1 MTDAP
6 SPASGAPLKL
16 FNSLTR
22 KLEEFRPVHPGEAR
36 VYSCGP
42 TVYNYPHIGNMRAYV
57 FADTLGRTLSFKGYK
72 LTHVINIT
80 DVGHLTDDADAGEDK
95 LEKAAAEK
103 AQSIWDIAR
112 HYTEAYW
119 ADVKALNIRQPAHWS
134 IATDYVPQMIE
145 FAKAIADKHCYELD
159 SGLYF
164 NTKTVPDYGRLARED
179 DLLAEMQK
187 LIQRQKAA
195 KDIAGAKERID
206 ALRKLVIDFIAVIDD
221 FYKRKSLKKYQSLR
235 AIWQVAAE
243 ASEDDFPAAL
253 QRSLNESR
261 AFFKAP
267 RVEPVAGKR
276 NDEDFAIWRKTPA
289 GETRQMEW
297 DSPWGRG
304 APGWHLECSV
314 MSEALLGFP
323 FDIHTGGID
332 HREIHHPNE
341 IAQNQAHSCSADSGA
356 RFWMHNNFLVE
367 RSGKMSK
374 SSGEFL
380 RLQLLID
387 KGYHTLAYRLMCLQA
402 HYRSELEFSWEG
414 LGAALTRL
422 KRLVM
427 AVEKLDPPRNGEVA
441 SRSDDGGGA
450 RPSADAAQDRPP
462 PPPASPIPLPVP
474 GRIADLLAKFDAAMS
489 DDLNTPVALTLLEE
503 AAAMKKVDA
512 DQKRAALA
520 AMDAVL
526 GLNILSLSR
535 ADLRIRPRA
544 ATITEVEI
552 EEILTRRKEARA
564 AKDFATSDKLR
575 DELIAAGVE
584 VMDGDPLGWD
594 WRLEA

>member
-1 MTDAP
+1 
-6 SPASGAPLKL
+6 
-16 FNSLTR
+16 
-22 KLEEFRPVHPGEAR
+22 
-36 VYSCGP
+36 
-42 TVYNYPHIGNMRAYV
+42 MRAYV
-57 FADTLGRTLSFKGYK
+57 FADTLGRTLSYKGYK

-145 FAKAIADKHCYELD
+145 FAKAIADRHCYELD
-159 SGLYF
+159 GGLYF
-164 NTKTVPDYGRLARED
+164 DTTTVSDYGRLARHGTDEG
-179 DLLAEMQK
+179 ES
-187 LIQRQKAA
+187 
-195 KDIAGAKERID
+195 RID
-206 ALRKLVIDFIAVIDD
+206 
-221 FYKRKSLKKYQSLR
+221 
-235 AIWQVAAE
+235 
-243 ASEDDFPAAL
+243 
-253 QRSLNESR
+253 
-261 AFFKAP
+261 
-267 RVEPVAGKR
+267 PVDGKR
-276 NDEDFAIWRKTPA
+276 APADFAIWRRTPP
-289 GETRQMEW
+289 GEKRQMEW

-341 IAQNQAHSCSADSGA
+341 IAQNQAHSCSDASGA
-356 RFWMHNNFLVE
+356 RLWMHNNFLVE

-380 RLQLLID
+380 RVQLLID
-387 KGYHTLAYRLMCLQA
+387 KGYHPLAYRLMCLQA

-427 AVEKLDPPRNGEVA
+427 A
-441 SRSDDGGGA
+441 
-450 RPSADAAQDRPP
+450 AAPVREAEAIDVTDRR
-462 PPPASPIPLPVP
+462 L
-474 GRIADLLAKFDAAMS
+474 ADLLARFDAAMS

-503 AAAMKKVDA
+503 TAAMKKIDA
-512 DQKRAALA
+512 GQKRATLA

-526 GLNILSLSR
+526 GLDLLTIDR
-535 ADLRIRPRA
+535 ADLRVQPKA
-544 ATITEVEI
+544 ATIAEDEI
-552 EEILTRRKEARA
+552 EAILARRKDARA
-564 AKDFATSDKLR
+564 AKDFVASDALR
-575 DELIAAGVE
+575 DELGAAGVE
-584 VMDGDPLGWD
+584 VMDGDPLGWE
-594 WRLEA
+594 WRLDN

>member
-6 SPASGAPLKL
+6 ASPLKL

-22 KLEEFRPVHPGEAR
+22 SLEIFEPVHPGEAR

-57 FADTLGRTLSFKGYK
+57 FADTLGRTLSYKGYK

-145 FAKAIADKHCYELD
+145 FAKAIADRHCYELD
-159 SGLYF
+159 GGLYF
-164 NTKTVPDYGRLARED
+164 DTTTVADYGRLARHGTDEG
-179 DLLAEMQK
+179 ES
-187 LIQRQKAA
+187 
-195 KDIAGAKERID
+195 RID
-206 ALRKLVIDFIAVIDD
+206 
-221 FYKRKSLKKYQSLR
+221 
-235 AIWQVAAE
+235 
-243 ASEDDFPAAL
+243 
-253 QRSLNESR
+253 
-261 AFFKAP
+261 
-267 RVEPVAGKR
+267 PVDGKR
-276 NDEDFAIWRKTPA
+276 APADFAIWRKTPA

-341 IAQNQAHSCSADSGA
+341 IAQNQAHSCSDASGA

-380 RLQLLID
+380 RVQLLID
-387 KGYHTLAYRLMCLQA
+387 KGYHPLAYRLMCLQA

-414 LGAALTRL
+414 LGAAFTRL
-422 KRLVM
+422 KRLNL
-427 AVEKLDPPRNGEVA
+427 AVKNAQMRMYVEAP
-441 SRSDDGGGA
+441 DGK
-450 RPSADAAQDRPP
+450 
-462 PPPASPIPLPVP
+462 PIPDAEV
-474 GRIADLLAKFDAAMS
+474 RIGSEVQKFLARFDAAIS
-489 DDLNTPVALTLLEE
+489 NDLNTATALVALEELLGSRKLNARE
-503 AAAMKKVDA
+503 VV
-512 DQKRAALA
+512 RAAHQ
-520 AMDAVL
+520 MNEVL
-526 GLNILSLSR
+526 GLGLFSGSVQR
-535 ADLRIRPRA
+535 VLRIRPKA
-544 ATITEVEI
+544 ATITEDEI
-552 EEILTRRKEARA
+552 EAILTRRKEARA
-564 AKDFATSDKLR
+564 AKDFAASDALR
-575 DELIAAGVE
+575 DDLIAAGVE

-594 WRLEA
+594 WRLDAD